1 MNGIPDNVHGTAVV
15 IDGTG
20 LLFVGPS
27 GSGKSSLAFDCL
39 AEASLR
45 GLPGV
50 LVSDDQVLVSCENG
64 RVIGRRPDTIRGLIE
79 LRYSGIVTLDS
90 IEEAELQFAII
101 PVNADESMR
110 LPPED
115 DWLSL
120 APDIRL
126 PVIRVPSWTRFP
138 LALIFAQI
146 RTMQAKRS

>member
-1 MNGIPDNVHGTAVV
+1 MSEGPGNVHGTAIVV
-15 IDGTG
+15 DGTG

-27 GSGKSSLAFDCL
+27 GSGKSALAFDCL

-45 GLPGV
+45 GLAGA
-50 LVSDDQVLVSCENG
+50 LVSDDQVFVSCRNG
-64 RVIGRRPDTIRGLIE
+64 RVIGRRPDAIRGLIE

-90 IEEAELQFAII
+90 IEEAELQFAIM

-115 DWLSL
+115 EWLSVT
-120 APDIRL
+120 PDIQL
-126 PVIRVPSWTRFP
+126 PVIKLPFWTRFP

>member
-1 MNGIPDNVHGTAVV
+1 VSGTPGNVHGTAVV

-39 AEASLR
+39 AEAGLR
-45 GLPGV
+45 GLPSA
-50 LVSDDQVLVSCENG
+50 LLSDDQVLVSCRNG
-64 RVIGRRPDTIRGLIE
+64 RTIGRRPDTIRDLIE

-90 IEEAELQFAII
+90 IEQAELHFAIM
-101 PVNADESMR
+101 PVDADETMR

-115 DWLSL
+115 ERLSL
-120 APDIRL
+120 TPGIWL
-126 PVIRVPSWTRFP
+126 PVIRMPFWTRFP

>member
-1 MNGIPDNVHGTAVV
+1 VNGIPDNVHGTAVV